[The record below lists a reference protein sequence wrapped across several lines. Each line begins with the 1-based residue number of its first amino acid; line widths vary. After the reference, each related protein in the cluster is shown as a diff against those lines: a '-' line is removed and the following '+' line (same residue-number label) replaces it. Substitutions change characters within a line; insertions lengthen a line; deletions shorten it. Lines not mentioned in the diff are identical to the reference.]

1 MLPIDNTLRWC
12 REERQRLQQQ
22 LEQLQTGRLRIGEK
36 RQEGMG
42 WIDVDTTAE
51 SIERCRRYI
60 AELEAILA
68 EHGAA

>member
-1 MLPIDNTLRWC
+1 
-12 REERQRLQQQ
+12 
-22 LEQLQTGRLRIGEK
+22 
-36 RQEGMG
+36 MG

-60 AELEAILA
+60 GELEAILA